1 MRGRCVRPLIVS
13 ISLLLTAWLTFS
25 QGWAADP
32 KPGPSAGPFSPRE
45 ELATFHIPK
54 GFRIELV
61 ACEPDVVDPVAIA
74 FDEDGRLFVAEM
86 RGYPNA
92 GVATGQDRKSTR
104 LNSSHVAI
112 SYAVFCLKKKIVG
125 EILRVRPVHSRA
137 FEGALLRVDEREV
150 KPQRLSREVVTR
162 AELAGA
168 LAPFREGRALVDDG
182 HQIFSMFTRNAL
194 NSGVRAPTSPTMGVS
209 ALASQYFARSPAS
222 SAETPMNPQWMGMP
236 IW

>member
-1 MRGRCVRPLIVS
+1 MKAEDYGLAEHLGTRGDRGLHH
-13 ISLLLTAWLTFS
+13 T
-25 QGWAADP
+25 
-32 KPGPSAGPFSPRE
+32 RE
-45 ELATFHIPK
+45 RNP
-54 GFRIELV
+54 
-61 ACEPDVVDPVAIA
+61 
-74 FDEDGRLFVAEM
+74 
-86 RGYPNA
+86 Y
-92 GVATGQDRKSTR
+92 
-104 LNSSHVAI
+104 HV
-112 SYAVFCLKKKIVG
+112 VG
-125 EILRVRPVHSRA
+125 EILRVRPVRSRA
-137 FEGALLRVDEREV
+137 FEGAFLCVDEREV

-168 LAPFREGRALVDDG
+168 LAPFREGRGLGDDG